1 MEYRYMIWNDLQ
13 KKYQFP
19 SICEITEKGANTLL
33 FKKIGD
39 DARKWRFEVKKLP
52 KEEAL
57 AIRTELK
64 RKYKVQKLH
73 RELPNID
80 YKILYNLVIKNE
92 EE

>member
-1 MEYRYMIWNDLQ
+1 M
-13 KKYQFP
+13 
-19 SICEITEKGANTLL
+19 L